1 MALSVRSRYHGPAE
15 VFRTFLA
22 SSTGLLVSQFRQ
34 GADVAEKQGP
44 SKRQLAVAL
53 RYNEDKEA
61 APRILAKGKGDVA
74 QKILDIAKEQNIPVR
89 EDPDLVEALAKL
101 DVGSLIP
108 SELYPAVAEVLAFVY
123 RQNQRYGQR

>member
-1 MALSVRSRYHGPAE
+1 MAD
-15 VFRTFLA
+15 
-22 SSTGLLVSQFRQ
+22 Q
-34 GADVAEKQGP
+34 KGP

-61 APRILAKGKGDVA
+61 APRILAKGQGNVA
-74 QKILDIAKEQNIPVR
+74 EKILDLAKSQGIPIR

-108 SELYPAVAEVLAFVY
+108 TELYPAVAEVLAFVY
-123 RQNQRYGQR
+123 RQNNRFAEQPRAS

>member
-1 MALSVRSRYHGPAE
+1 MPDN
-15 VFRTFLA
+15 
-22 SSTGLLVSQFRQ
+22 SS
-34 GADVAEKQGP
+34 P

-61 APRILAKGKGDVA
+61 APRVLARGSGKTA
-74 QKILDIAKEQNIPVR
+74 QRILDIALEQNIPIR

-108 SELYPAVAEVLAFVY
+108 TELYPAVAEVLAFVY
-123 RQNQRYGQR
+123 RQNQRYAR